1 MTRTPGNLVLRIVLA
16 AGFAALLGAALPAP
30 AAAAPSSASSRMR
43 SFAGS
48 MEIVVPAMV
57 EPYVLDSIAV
67 NAIRSGYALVSSD
80 REHLRLRLEEPATL
94 EEVTVIG
101 ATRLAGTERKRLQF
115 EVVNADGN
123 RLRILGV
130 ITLVTDPGATN
141 EIEEDMGKRQ
151 PFRNELKALFQEV
164 RAGLI
169 P

>member
-1 MTRTPGNLVLRIVLA
+1 MICTLNPGWHRDNGLPDAPCPVGVRTGSLA
-16 AGFAALLGAALPAP
+16 LA
-30 AAAAPSSASSRMR
+30 
-43 SFAGS
+43 
-48 MEIVVPAMV
+48 
-57 EPYVLDSIAV
+57 
-67 NAIRSGYALVSSD
+67 
-80 REHLRLRLEEPATL
+80 EHLRLRLEEPATL
-94 EEVTVIG
+94 EEVSVTGV
-101 ATRLAGTERKRLQF
+101 TRLAGTERKRLQF

-151 PFRNELKALFQEV
+151 PFRNELKALFQEI